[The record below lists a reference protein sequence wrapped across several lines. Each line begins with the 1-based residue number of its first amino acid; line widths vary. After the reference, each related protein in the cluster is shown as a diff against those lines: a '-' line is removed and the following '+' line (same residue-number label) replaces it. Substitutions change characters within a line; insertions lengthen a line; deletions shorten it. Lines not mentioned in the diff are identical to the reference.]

1 MWVSE
6 TSRGAQEATGDQ
18 AKLLCLAGCGRF
30 GLALE
35 ALEDDVLDAADVD
48 EIEAQSAPAGAVD
61 PVASVLI
68 DEP

>member
-6 TSRGAQEATGDQ
+6 ASRGAQEAAGHE
-18 AKLLCLAGCGRF
+18 AELLCLASCSRF
-30 GLALE
+30 GVALE

-48 EIEAQSAPAGAVD
+48 EIEAQSAPAGTVD
-61 PVASVLI
+61 PGASVLI